1 MVTQERKD
9 QLKEDNKKKS
19 RRQDSKQHCQKIL
32 DGIRK
37 FDNTTAERAI
47 WELVQNAR
55 DLSSNAPIEIILDED
70 KLTFSHNGKPFDYDT
85 FTSLIKQV
93 SSEEKE
99 DPNAAGQ
106 FGTGFMTT
114 HKFSRKIRINGSMK
128 IDEGEYVEIN
138 DFTLDRTS
146 NEIQDMIEGMTNQ
159 LQYADELYDKPTTST
174 PSEKT
179 TFTYELDNAHF
190 PAAEQGVTAA
200 FELMPYVMTFN
211 ERIEEVTILDNK
223 NKLQDVFTKKKCELI
238 DPDLNL
244 NVLTI
249 GTSTGNDKKIFY
261 LQSEDRKDMIVL
273 PLKSINEA
281 MDITGI
287 PRLFIF
293 FPLLGTHTFG
303 FNFIFHSERFFPE
316 EPRNAIVI
324 PEDNIDKQIQY
335 ESDVKVLN
343 EMFEMLFA
351 YLDKYGKEISNA
363 RLIAPINID
372 ISHYENSHQ
381 LTKDFYINLKAK
393 LVNKYLN
400 IPFFH
405 VNGEAI
411 TASQS
416 DKIRFL
422 SPEITSFL
430 KTNEGKNHL
439 DAIYS
444 YARLVSNIPPI
455 NEVIEWS
462 EIITQWDNQASQRF
476 ITVEDI
482 VNKIIEKDETKHLHD
497 FLLFLKDSEQTTYFY
512 TKELIPNREGIRK
525 TVKDLR
531 NAECIPTAL
540 YDICKLLI
548 PTDTSM
554 FVDTDYKDVYDFT
567 KYGRDDLKKSINE
580 YVNSQKTL
588 NNPFQNNLHA
598 LLDYCSIFPVQ
609 NGISI
614 RNNAMPHICKF
625 FNYEYK
631 ETYVAPLDGV
641 DTDSEQNIYRT
652 AFEVLVEYTLKQIQL
667 KGESEYSWYANNK
680 SLHYAILSSLS
691 NPSRP
696 TNYQTQM
703 FKNFAIIPNLE
714 GKLCNPEKLNVL
726 KGRES
731 IPQVVQDKLL
741 EIYQKVLNSSYKE
754 KLIEEE
760 YAWMFHYEGID
771 PKKIG
776 SDIDEALKESQYTN
790 PITIEIIDLLDT
802 DVEDGYWHKWFDNI
816 NNNKPNIFLNRLMGN
831 ERTHTYRF
839 LKASPKKKE
848 IIAELVDNPDFDLII
863 SRAQDI
869 IQNEHERQLTFDHM
883 LYIGKIIEDKLRE
896 RLQVELLQVEYRQ
909 AGENMEINDIQDG
922 QDIVIRYRGEII
934 YFIEVKSK
942 WNFDQPAH
950 MSTNQM
956 RQAVLN
962 PDCYALCCVDL
973 TQYSANIADEID
985 ADTIINNTYVHL
997 DIGKILSHFIDTIV
1011 KDNSDEEYHIK
1022 IRDYQSNLN
1031 KGFFLSGKKG
1041 IQPLVDAIIQKV
1053 QQS

>member
-55 DLSSNAPIEIILDED
+55 DLSSNAHIEIILDED

-554 FVDTDYKDVYDFT
+554 FVDTDYKDVYDNDFNILLT
-567 KYGRDDLKKSINE
+567 SEFG
-580 YVNSQKTL
+580 
-588 NNPFQNNLHA
+588 NNYMDA
-598 LLDYCSIFPVQ
+598 K
-609 NGISI
+609 
-614 RNNAMPHICKF
+614 R
-625 FNYEYK
+625 
-631 ETYVAPLDGV
+631 TV
-641 DTDSEQNIYRT
+641 D
-652 AFEVLVEYTLKQIQL
+652 
-667 KGESEYSWYANNK
+667 
-680 SLHYAILSSLS
+680 SL
-691 NPSRP
+691 
-696 TNYQTQM
+696 
-703 FKNFAIIPNLE
+703 
-714 GKLCNPEKLNVL
+714 C
-726 KGRES
+726 
-731 IPQVVQDKLL
+731 
-741 EIYQKVLNSSYKE
+741 YQKIL
-754 KLIEEE
+754 
-760 YAWMFHYEGID
+760 
-771 PKKIG
+771 
-776 SDIDEALKESQYTN
+776 DE
-790 PITIEIIDLLDT
+790 
-802 DVEDGYWHKWFDNI
+802 
-816 NNNKPNIFLNRLMGN
+816 
-831 ERTHTYRF
+831 
-839 LKASPKKKE
+839 
-848 IIAELVDNPDFDLII
+848 
-863 SRAQDI
+863 
-869 IQNEHERQLTFDHM
+869 
-883 LYIGKIIEDKLRE
+883 
-896 RLQVELLQVEYRQ
+896 
-909 AGENMEINDIQDG
+909 
-922 QDIVIRYRGEII
+922 
-934 YFIEVKSK
+934 
-942 WNFDQPAH
+942 
-950 MSTNQM
+950 
-956 RQAVLN
+956 
-962 PDCYALCCVDL
+962 
-973 TQYSANIADEID
+973 
-985 ADTIINNTYVHL
+985 
-997 DIGKILSHFIDTIV
+997 
-1011 KDNSDEEYHIK
+1011 
-1022 IRDYQSNLN
+1022 
-1031 KGFFLSGKKG
+1031 
-1041 IQPLVDAIIQKV
+1041 
-1053 QQS
+1053 